1 MEGESYEGEVYYC
14 FADFEFTCG
23 ERIHRNQAE
32 LLSVGLVVCDSE
44 YEIAETYY
52 NTSCPVKNSQ
62 LTSRCRKLTGLTQ
75 DEIFASPDSN
85 SVIGQVLD
93 ILDDYGIEEVMVWG
107 NYDKHGLIADARQH
121 TKAYVGSDCI
131 EELSEMIVDIQDRIV
146 KKLGLPEAV
155 NIEELAGA
163 FGFKPDE
170 GTFHNAFNDAMGLY
184 AISKGAYTTD
194 FKRNKALKKL
204 IDDRESR
211 RQAAKAEAARK
222 RRELALS
229 VPLTETE
236 KVYIEGFP
244 EGARR
249 EEQFKKLIDMRYAV
263 LKKFA
268 LMPECERF
276 VMICFDEPRRIKVI
290 PEAEY
295 SEEKSRA
302 AVFARAITKEEFSSA
317 LLEAVGGI

>member
-1 MEGESYEGEVYYC
+1 MEGESYADEVFYC

-32 LLSVGLVVCDSE
+32 MLSVGLVVCDSE

-62 LTSRCRKLTGLTQ
+62 MTSRCRKLTGLSQ

-85 SVIGQVLD
+85 SVIEQVLE
-93 ILDDYGIEEVMVWG
+93 ILDDYGIDEVMVWG
-107 NYDKHGLIADARQH
+107 NYDKHGLISDAKQH
-121 TKAYVGSDCI
+121 KKAYIGSDCI
-131 EELSEMIVDIQDRIV
+131 EELAEMIVDIQDRIV

-163 FGFKPDE
+163 FGFSPEE
-170 GTFHNAFNDAMGLY
+170 GSFHNAFNDAMGLY
-184 AISKGAYTTD
+184 AIAKGAYTTD
-194 FKRNKALKKL
+194 IKRNKSLKKL
-204 IDDRESR
+204 IDDREAR
-211 RQAAKAEAARK
+211 RIAAKNEAAKK

-229 VPLTETE
+229 VPLTGPE
-236 KVYIEGFP
+236 KDYIESFP
-244 EGARR
+244 EGDSR
-249 EEQFKKLIDMRYAV
+249 EEQMKKLIDMRYAV

-268 LMPECERF
+268 LMPDNDRF

-290 PEAEY
+290 PEEEY

-302 AVFARAITKEEFSSA
+302 AAFARFITKEEFSAA
-317 LLEAVGGI
+317 LLEAVRG

>member
-1 MEGESYEGEVYYC
+1 M
-14 FADFEFTCG
+14 
-23 ERIHRNQAE
+23 
-32 LLSVGLVVCDSE
+32 
-44 YEIAETYY
+44 
-52 NTSCPVKNSQ
+52 
-62 LTSRCRKLTGLTQ
+62 
-75 DEIFASPDSN
+75 
-85 SVIGQVLD
+85 
-93 ILDDYGIEEVMVWG
+93 
-107 NYDKHGLIADARQH
+107 
-121 TKAYVGSDCI
+121 
-131 EELSEMIVDIQDRIV
+131 
-146 KKLGLPEAV
+146 
-155 NIEELAGA
+155 
-163 FGFKPDE
+163 
-170 GTFHNAFNDAMGLY
+170 
-184 AISKGAYTTD
+184 
-194 FKRNKALKKL
+194 KKL

-295 SEEKSRA
+295 FEEKSRA